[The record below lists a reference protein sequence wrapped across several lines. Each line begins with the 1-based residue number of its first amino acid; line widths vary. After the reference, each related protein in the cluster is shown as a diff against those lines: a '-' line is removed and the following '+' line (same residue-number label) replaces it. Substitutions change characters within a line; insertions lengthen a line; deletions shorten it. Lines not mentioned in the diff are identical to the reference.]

1 MVNPVVLV
9 TPGLIINGIVLSW
22 VSKIERQCE
31 CSRDW
36 RRDVI
41 KYVSIASLLQ
51 AIAVAARLRI
61 PPVVLMIMALAGLVY
76 LYSILTYI
84 PKLER
89 ECSCATEYEWRDNFI
104 FWWTLVGLMISVT
117 ALVFAGVVVARR

>member
-22 VSKIERQCE
+22 IFKIERQCE

-41 KYVSIASLLQ
+41 KYVSIAGLVQAL
-51 AIAVAARLRI
+51 AIAARIRI
-61 PPVVLMIMALAGLVY
+61 PPVVLMIMTLAGLVY
-76 LYSILTYI
+76 LYSVLTYI
-84 PKLER
+84 PKLQR
-89 ECSCATEYEWRDNFI
+89 DCSCATEYEWRDNFM
-104 FWWTLVGLMISVT
+104 FWWNLVGLVL
-117 ALVFAGVVVARR
+117 AVAGVVFAVARR

>member
-22 VSKIERQCE
+22 ISKIERQCE

-41 KYVSIASLLQ
+41 KYVSIAGLVQAL
-51 AIAVAARLRI
+51 AIAARIRI
-61 PPVVLMIMALAGLVY
+61 PPVVLMIMTLAGLVY
-76 LYSILTYI
+76 LYSVLTYI
-84 PKLER
+84 PKLQR
-89 ECSCATEYEWRDNFI
+89 DCSCATEYEWRDNFM
-104 FWWTLVGLMISVT
+104 FWWNLVGLVL
-117 ALVFAGVVVARR
+117 AVAGVVFAVARR

>member
-9 TPGLIINGIVLSW
+9 TPGLIIQSIVLSW
-22 VSKIERQCE
+22 IFKIERQCE

-41 KYVSIASLLQ
+41 KYVSIASVVQ
-51 AIAVAARLRI
+51 ALAILARIRI
-61 PPVVLMIMALAGLVY
+61 PPVVLMTVALAGLVY
-76 LYSILTYI
+76 LYSVLTYI

-89 ECSCATEYEWRDNFI
+89 DCSCATEYEWRDNFI
-104 FWWTLVGLMISVT
+104 FWWNLVGLVL
-117 ALVFAGVVVARR
+117 AVAGVVFAVARR

>member
-9 TPGLIINGIVLSW
+9 TPGLIVYGIVLSW
-22 VSKIERQCE
+22 IAKIERQCE

-41 KYVSIASLLQ
+41 KYVSIAAIIQ

-61 PPVVLMIMALAGLVY
+61 PPVFAMTMMLAGLVY
-76 LYSILTYI
+76 LYSVLTYI
-84 PKLER
+84 PRLER

-104 FWWTLVGLMISVT
+104 FWWTLVGLVLAVAGTGFMI
-117 ALVFAGVVVARR
+117 ARR